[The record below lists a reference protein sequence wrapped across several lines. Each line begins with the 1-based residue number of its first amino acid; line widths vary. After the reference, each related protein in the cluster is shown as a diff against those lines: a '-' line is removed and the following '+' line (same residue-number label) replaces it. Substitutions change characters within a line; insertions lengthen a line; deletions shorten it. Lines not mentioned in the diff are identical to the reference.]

1 MKLTPWWQMLK
12 IITDVTC
19 IEKYQYPIEFT
30 HLMLRDMKEDC
41 VLLEQPRINMTVKA
55 ANF

>member
-1 MKLTPWWQMLK
+1 MLK